1 MSILQNI
8 KHFTKDKEYKLVWKV
23 TPNSNEAIPVNS
35 FNELLTL
42 FQQEIKDRNIILGI
56 YQRMTEKL
64 SIESYIK
71 LIIIVYHLQLND
83 YTNIFLES
91 MKQSDKLFE
100 KNIPKILNHSLYQ
113 LILSFSRIIDFISN
127 TYSRHYISLLKHNS
141 HFNLIDSERKRVFLE
156 VVDGMLE
163 IMKEFD
169 HINWSEEEN
178 YQTPFKFQIMDCLF
192 SVYTHLFY
200 ELYHLITLMIGNI
213 CLFQQDEFNR
223 IVEHYH

>member
-1 MSILQNI
+1 MTINKKSNQSKDKIRERIMSILQNI
-8 KHFTKDKEYKLVWKV
+8 KHFTKDKECKLVWKV

-127 TYSRHYISLLKHNS
+127 TYSRHYISLLKQLMRINLDFMSIRKSFKRWENEHQSILN
-141 HFNLIDSERKRVFLE
+141 HFISIYNH
-156 VVDGMLE
+156 
-163 IMKEFD
+163 KE
-169 HINWSEEEN
+169 E
-178 YQTPFKFQIMDCLF
+178 FQI
-192 SVYTHLFY
+192 
-200 ELYHLITLMIGNI
+200 
-213 CLFQQDEFNR
+213 Q
-223 IVEHYH
+223 